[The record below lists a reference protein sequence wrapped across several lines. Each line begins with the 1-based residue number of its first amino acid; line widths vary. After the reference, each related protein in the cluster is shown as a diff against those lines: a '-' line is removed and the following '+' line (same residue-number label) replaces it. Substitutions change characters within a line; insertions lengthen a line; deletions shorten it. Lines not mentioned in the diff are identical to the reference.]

1 MNFLTGAALLAL
13 ARSIFVNSSWN
24 GYELTIFGWKNTLF
38 HGGNLDKDCTM
49 TIIYLKM
56 PAFLSWSKDIHGKLK
71 ELKVSA

>member
-1 MNFLTGAALLAL
+1 M
-13 ARSIFVNSSWN
+13 
-24 GYELTIFGWKNTLF
+24 
-38 HGGNLDKDCTM
+38 DKDCTM